1 MFGKEP
7 GNRSKTK
14 IERAKPYI
22 LLILLYLLACGT
34 TAVMI
39 RMDILSF
46 LSDDTIITDYG
57 EDPPIPGIGPPVTI
71 RTPVEIIPLPDE
83 FRSITEIRSVEISTI
98 IVFRNDTGEANLT
111 YEVFFHEEETGI
123 FSTPPVVNR
132 TLNLTADSDITHETV
147 IDGDD
152 RILSLFNGDEIAIA
166 AEVVVVPGGGSE
178 NISGEAELVDFTI
191 VILASGE
198 RE

>member
-1 MFGKEP
+1 MFRTKP
-7 GNRSKTK
+7 GNRPKTK
-14 IERAKPYI
+14 IERAKLYI

-46 LSDDTIITDYG
+46 LSDDSLITDYG
-57 EDPPIPGIGPPVTI
+57 VDPPIPGTGPTVTI
-71 RTPVEIIPLPDE
+71 RSPVEIIPLPDDLQ
-83 FRSITEIRSVEISTI
+83 SITEIRSVEISTI
-98 IVFRNDTGEANLT
+98 IAFRNDTGEANLT
-111 YEVFFHEEETGI
+111 YEIFFHEEETGI
-123 FSTPPVVNR
+123 FSTPAVVDR

-152 RILSLFNGDEIAIA
+152 RILSLFNGNEIAIA

-178 NISGEAELVDFTI
+178 NISGQVELIDFTV
-191 VILASGE
+191 VILAAGE
-198 RE
+198 RK

>member
-1 MFGKEP
+1 MFRTKL
-7 GNRSKTK
+7 GNRPKTK

-22 LLILLYLLACGT
+22 LLILLFLLACGT

-57 EDPPIPGIGPPVTI
+57 QDPPIPGTGPPVTI
-71 RTPVEIIPLPDE
+71 RTPVEIIPLPDDLQ
-83 FRSITEIRSVEISTI
+83 SITEIRSVEISTI
-98 IVFRNDTGEANLT
+98 IEFRNETGEANLT
-111 YEVFFHEEETGI
+111 YKIFFHEEEMGI

-178 NISGEAELVDFTI
+178 NISGEAELIDFTV
-191 VILASGE
+191 VILAAGE